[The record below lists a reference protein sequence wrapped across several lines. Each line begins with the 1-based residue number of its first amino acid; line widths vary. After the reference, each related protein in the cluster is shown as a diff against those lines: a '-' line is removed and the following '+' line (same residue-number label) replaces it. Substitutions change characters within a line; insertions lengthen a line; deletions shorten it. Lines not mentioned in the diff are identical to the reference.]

1 MSETNPFELL
11 ANKETTTGEPV
22 TEQAPVAPAVSPV
35 DLDHAVIDLRCPA
48 LRKPH
53 DRLAAWIILTDEYGK
68 PTEQNVDDFLL
79 NFGSYLL
86 DGKFHLP
93 KKARNKF
100 DNFFLADP
108 YRFRGG
114 YDFYADLEAF
124 AKHLSAVNPESDI
137 REFIKTWK
145 NHKEEQ
151 TNEKCD

>member
-22 TEQAPVAPAVSPV
+22 TEQAPVVP
-35 DLDHAVIDLRCPA
+35 AVIDVRCPA
-48 LRKPH
+48 VRKPQ
-53 DRLAAWIILTDEYGK
+53 DRLAAWIILPDEYGK
-68 PTEQNVDDFLL
+68 PSEQNVDDFLM
-79 NFGSYLL
+79 NFGPYLL
-86 DGKFHLP
+86 NGKFHLP
-93 KKARNKF
+93 KKTRNKF
-100 DNFFLADP
+100 DHFFLEAP

-151 TNEKCD
+151 TNEN